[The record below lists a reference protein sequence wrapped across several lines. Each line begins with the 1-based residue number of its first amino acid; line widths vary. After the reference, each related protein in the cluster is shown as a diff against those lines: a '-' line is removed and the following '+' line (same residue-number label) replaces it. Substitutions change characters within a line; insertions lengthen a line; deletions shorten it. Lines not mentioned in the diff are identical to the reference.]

1 MAQRTTRCSGDSI
14 PDLAFGHETSWF
26 CSNFD
31 LPVIGGGVLGTEP
44 AASLEARL
52 KTVAQTFR
60 DSYKTKPD
68 KTITK
73 LLTSVAAL
81 GQIIQ

>member
-1 MAQRTTRCSGDSI
+1 MKRLGFVLILTCLSSG
-14 PDLAFGHETSWF
+14 A
-26 CSNFD
+26 
-31 LPVIGGGVLGTEP
+31 VLLGMEP

>member
-1 MAQRTTRCSGDSI
+1 MKRLGFVLILTCLSSGAV
-14 PDLAFGHETSWF
+14 L
-26 CSNFD
+26 
-31 LPVIGGGVLGTEP
+31 LGTEP

-52 KTVAQTFR
+52 KTVTKTFR
-60 DSYKTKPD
+60 ASYKTKPY

>member
-1 MAQRTTRCSGDSI
+1 M
-14 PDLAFGHETSWF
+14 L
-26 CSNFD
+26 
-31 LPVIGGGVLGTEP
+31 LGTEP

-52 KTVAQTFR
+52 KTVTKTFR
-60 DSYKTKPD
+60 ASYKTKPD

>member
-1 MAQRTTRCSGDSI
+1 MKRLGFVLILTCLSSG
-14 PDLAFGHETSWF
+14 A
-26 CSNFD
+26 
-31 LPVIGGGVLGTEP
+31 VLLGMEP

-52 KTVAQTFR
+52 KAVAKTFHT
-60 DSYKTKPD
+60 SY

-73 LLTSVAAL
+73 LLTSVAEL

>member
-1 MAQRTTRCSGDSI
+1 MKRLGFVLILTCLSSG
-14 PDLAFGHETSWF
+14 A
-26 CSNFD
+26 
-31 LPVIGGGVLGTEP
+31 VLLETEP

-52 KTVAQTFR
+52 KTVAKTFR
-60 DSYKTKPD
+60 ASYKTKPD